1 LMSMQMLCILITSV
15 LSASLIGLI
24 GRRFRRER
32 LLVSIF
38 AVSILLCVLGL
49 SIISFLEIIRT
60 DGALAAFAVFPP
72 PEGPRIRADL
82 FSVYMALIFLGICLL
97 VSVFS
102 ARIVAESRATAYFS
116 VLLGMATSMIG
127 VVFSEDFFTLFV
139 FWEAM
144 CICSYTLVSFNKE
157 RKESIE
163 AGYKYLVMSSAG
175 AITIL
180 FALSFLYGLT
190 GTLNFQYLSESLS
203 RAEGNPIVHLAVLM
217 LLVGFGLQ
225 AGVVPFHTWLPDA
238 LSAAPSAISAFLS
251 ACTEKV
257 GLYAILKV
265 FFVIFSSF
273 YTDWRLPIA
282 VLAVLTMFV
291 GNLSALLQDDLK
303 RLFAYSTIANTGYIL
318 VGIAIGTP
326 RALAGSLFHILN
338 HAVVVALLFLCVGA
352 FVRQARTRSLRE
364 IAGIRRTMPW
374 TSFAFIIGVLSLAT
388 FPFLNIFWSELMIIA
403 AGWEAGLSWL
413 SFLMVVNLVFSAA
426 YSMRIVQAVAV
437 KRTTYISRRAREA
450 SLSMIIPM
458 FVLAASV
465 IVIGINPG
473 LFQGLVETIVS
484 SVFRA
489 VLQNA

>member
-1 LMSMQMLCILITSV
+1 LMPLQMLGILIASV
-15 LSASLIGLI
+15 LSVPLIGLM
-24 GRRFRRER
+24 GRRIRRER
-32 LLVSIF
+32 LLTSIF

-49 SIISFLEIIRT
+49 SIVSFLEMIHT
-60 DGALAAFAVFPP
+60 DGALAAFVVFPP
-72 PEGPRIRADL
+72 PEEPRIKADL

-116 VLLGMATSMIG
+116 VILGMVTSMIG
-127 VVFSEDFFTLFV
+127 IIFSEDFFTLFV

-175 AITIL
+175 AITIF

-203 RAEGNPIVHLAVLM
+203 QAEGNPIIHLAVLM
-217 LLVGFGLQ
+217 LLVGFALQ

-251 ACTEKV
+251 ACTEKI

-273 YTDWRLPIA
+273 YVDWRLPIA

-303 RLFAYSTIANTGYIL
+303 RLFAYSTIANTGYVL
-318 VGIAIGTP
+318 VGVAIGTP

-338 HAVVVALLFLCVGA
+338 HAVVVALLFFCVGA
-352 FVRQARTRSLRE
+352 FSRQVRTRSLRE
-364 IAGIRRTMPW
+364 IAGIRCTMPW
-374 TSFAFIIGVLSLAT
+374 TSFLFIIGVLSLAT

-403 AGWEAGLSWL
+403 AGWEAGLYWL
-413 SFLMVVNLVFSAA
+413 SSLMIVNLIFSAA
-426 YSMRIVQAVAV
+426 YSLRIVQAVAV

-450 SLSMIIPM
+450 SPVMIAPM
-458 FVLAASV
+458 LLLAITV
-465 IVIGINPG
+465 ITIGIYPAP
-473 LFQGLVETIVS
+473 FQRLTETIVDAILFS
-484 SVFRA
+484 GK
-489 VLQNA
+489 

>member
-1 LMSMQMLCILITSV
+1 LMLMQMLGILIIST
-15 LSASLIGLI
+15 LSTPLIGLI
-24 GRRFRRER
+24 GMKIRRER
-32 LLVSIF
+32 FLVSAF
-38 AVSILLCVLGL
+38 ATSILLYVLLL
-49 SIISFLEIIRT
+49 SIISFPEIMYEEKV
-60 DGALAAFAVFPP
+60 LAAFVGLPT

-82 FSVYMALIFLGICLL
+82 LSVYMALIFLGVCLL
-97 VSVFS
+97 VSIFS
-102 ARIVAESRATAYFS
+102 ARIVTESRATAYFS
-116 VLLGMATSMIG
+116 VVLGMATSMIG
-127 VVFSEDFFTLFV
+127 VVFSEDFFTLFI

-157 RKESIE
+157 RGEAIE

-180 FALSFLYGLT
+180 FALSFLYGLA

-203 RAEGNPIVHLAVLM
+203 QAEGNPIVHLAVLM

-238 LSAAPSAISAFLS
+238 LSAAPSAMSAFLS

-257 GLYAILKV
+257 GLYAVLKV
-265 FFVIFSSF
+265 FFVIFGPL
-273 YTDWRLPIA
+273 YGDWRLPLV

-291 GNLSALLQDDLK
+291 GNLSALFQDDLK

-318 VGIAIGTP
+318 VGVAVGTH
-326 RALAGSLFHILN
+326 RSLAGSLFHILN

-352 FVRQARTRSLRE
+352 FIRQARTRSLRE

-403 AGWEAGLSWL
+403 AGWEAGMAWL
-413 SFLMVVNLVFSAA
+413 SFLMIINLVFSAA
-426 YSMRIVQAVAV
+426 YSLRVVQAVAV
-437 KRTTYISRRAREA
+437 KRTTYISRRASEA
-450 SLSMIIPM
+450 PILMIIPM
-458 FVLAASV
+458 LVLAFTAM
-465 IVIGINPG
+465 IIGVYPAP
-473 LFQGLVETIVS
+473 FQRLTETIVET
-484 SVFRA
+484 VFYSK
-489 VLQNA
+489 